1 MNSFQFCWQGQKIH
15 FYEVL
20 LNTSGE
26 QHFCGYSSLIKL
38 KLCWQWIPQ
47 SNRYID
53 IPWGNVPFLE
63 EKIFEN
69 IISFFFSHSYL
80 VSYVIEFSVLFEISI
95 FEWSFVLIFCVCCWI
110 RTKIFGRK
118 LLQKFSSIA
127 MPLELIGKQICF
139 SFGKQADTSVWLW

>member
-20 LNTSGE
+20 LNTSEE
-26 QHFCGYSSLIKL
+26 QHFCGYSSQIKL

-95 FEWSFVLIFCVCCWI
+95 FEWSFVLIFIV
-110 RTKIFGRK
+110 FVAEYV
-118 LLQKFSSIA
+118 LKFSGENCCRSFQA
-127 MPLELIGKQICF
+127 LPLELIGKQICF